1 LTFVLRH
8 WLKFNA
14 VGIVGV
20 GVQLLALALFKSA
33 LGMNTMLATFLA
45 VETAVVHN
53 FFWHERW
60 TWAERT
66 RVNASA
72 RQIASRLI
80 RFNLANGF
88 ISIAGNLVL
97 MWLFVDRLHF
107 HYLPSNLIAIATCS
121 LINFVVSDR
130 LVF

>member
-1 LTFVLRH
+1 MTAALRH

-14 VGIVGV
+14 VGVAGV
-20 GVQLLALALFKSA
+20 AVQLLALALLKGG
-33 LGMNTMLATFLA
+33 LGVNTLLSTFLA
-45 VETAVVHN
+45 VETAVLHN

-60 TWAERT
+60 TWVERT
-66 RVNASA
+66 RVQAA
-72 RQIASRLI
+72 PRHVISRLV

-88 ISIAGNLVL
+88 ISIAGNLLL

-107 HYLPSNLIAIATCS
+107 HYLLSSLIAITTCS
-121 LINFVVSDR
+121 LVNFVVSDR